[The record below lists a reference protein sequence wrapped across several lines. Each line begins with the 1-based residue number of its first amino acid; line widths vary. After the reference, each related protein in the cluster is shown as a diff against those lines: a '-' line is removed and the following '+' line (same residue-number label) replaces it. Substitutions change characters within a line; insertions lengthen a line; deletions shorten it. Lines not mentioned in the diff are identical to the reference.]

1 MTVAAESSVAAP
13 VDHVANRGPLPAL
26 TPAYII
32 TGSAPGAVEV
42 IFDGRP
48 VAGVLDVPGGVV
60 RVGDTL
66 ALTLLGGVDLPIPA
80 AEVAGRDFT
89 VLVTS
94 MNGTIGAGW
103 SPGVRFEVEIEGDL
117 PAALA
122 ASCSAPVPAAG
133 GGNDD
138 DVDCEDD
145 DSIRGSLRR
154 LPLAEL
160 VQALS
165 LSRNSATIRLRVPGG
180 RGTVHLVGG
189 EVTNARHDDP
199 RAAAT
204 ARGVSAFSRLL
215 ACSRGTFRVSFD
227 EDAPAEPDVHGST
240 LMLILDAL
248 RQLDEERRGPA
259 TDGEP
264 LLEVDDSDLLCELS
278 DEPEP
283 LARPSTPSAP
293 VDVALPD
300 TPGASSPPDG
310 DHART
315 LEPPRPAARRGPKAP
330 ARPKGGAGR
339 ARRRECR
346 LT

>member
-1 MTVAAESSVAAP
+1 MTVAAESSLAAP
-13 VDHVANRGPLPAL
+13 VDHVAHKGPVPAL
-26 TPAYII
+26 TPAYIVA
-32 TGSAPGAVEV
+32 GSAPGAVEV
-42 IFDGRP
+42 VLHGRP
-48 VAGVLDVPGGVV
+48 IAGVLDVPAGVV
-60 RVGDTL
+60 RVGDAL
-66 ALTLLGGVDLPIPA
+66 ALTLLGHVDLSLPA
-80 AEVAGRDFT
+80 SEVTGRDVT

-94 MNGTIGAGW
+94 MSEASGRGW
-103 SPGVRFEVEIEGDL
+103 SPGARFEVEIEGEL

-122 ASCSAPVPAAG
+122 ASCSSPLAAPG

-138 DVDCEDD
+138 DVDGEDD
-145 DSIRGSLRR
+145 DGIRGSLRR

-165 LSRNSATIRLRVPGG
+165 LSRNSATIRLRVPVG
-180 RGTVHLVGG
+180 RGTVHLVRG
-189 EVTNARHDDP
+189 EVTNARLDDP

-204 ARGVSAFSRLL
+204 ARGGSAFARLL
-215 ACSRGTFRVSFD
+215 ACARGTFRVSFD

-283 LARPSTPSAP
+283 AARSSTSGTPE
-293 VDVALPD
+293 DVRPPE
-300 TPGASSPPDG
+300 TSSSPDG
-310 DHART
+310 DRART
-315 LEPPRPAARRGPKAP
+315 IEPPRPSARRGPKAP
-330 ARPKGGAGR
+330 ARPKGGSGR